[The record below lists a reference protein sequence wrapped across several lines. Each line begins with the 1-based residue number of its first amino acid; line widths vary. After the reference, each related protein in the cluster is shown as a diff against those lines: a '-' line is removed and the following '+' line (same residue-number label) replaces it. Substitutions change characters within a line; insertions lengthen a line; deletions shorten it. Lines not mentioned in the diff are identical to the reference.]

1 MKTYTKILVA
11 AVMATYFFGF
21 AAGGVLVFL
30 HPEFLGEWLTYIGV
44 PTATAIGFYCWK
56 AKAEN
61 VLKMRSEAPQAAP
74 KTYEPTPTLDEI
86 LQEIEEEKML

>member
-61 VLKMRSEAPQAAP
+61 VLKMRREAPQAEP
-74 KTYEPTPTLDEI
+74 KKDEPPPTLDEI

>member
-11 AVMATYFFGF
+11 AVMGTYFFGVVYGAVF
-21 AAGGVLVFL
+21 CFCAGAY
-30 HPEFLGEWLTYIGV
+30 LGEYLSFIGV

-61 VLKMRSEAPQAAP
+61 MVKFRKEVPP
-74 KTYEPTPTLDEI
+74 EDRPDPPTLKEV
-86 LQEIEEEKML
+86 LEEIEKENML

>member
-11 AVMATYFFGF
+11 AVMGTYFFGVVYGAVF
-21 AAGGVLVFL
+21 CFIAGAY
-30 HPEFLGEWLTYIGV
+30 LGEYLSFIGV

-61 VLKMRSEAPQAAP
+61 IIKYRQGVPKEEQKEPPRWEEVLE
-74 KTYEPTPTLDEI
+74 
-86 LQEIEEEKML
+86 EIEKGQNL

>member
-11 AVMATYFFGF
+11 AVMGTYFLGF

-30 HPEFLGEWLTYIGV
+30 FPEHLGEWLTYIGV

-61 VLKMRSEAPQAAP
+61 VLKMRREAPQAEQKNNNKIP
-74 KTYEPTPTLDEI
+74 SVDEI
-86 LQEIEEEKML
+86 LQEIEEERLL

>member
-11 AVMATYFFGF
+11 AVMATYFLGF
-21 AAGGVLVFL
+21 VLGGILVWLF
-30 HPEFLGEWLTYIGV
+30 PEHLGEWLTFIGV

-61 VLKMRSEAPQAAP
+61 MLKIRQETPQAEP
-74 KTYEPTPTLDEI
+74 KTQTLEEI
-86 LQEIEEEKML
+86 LQEIEEEQIL

>member
-61 VLKMRSEAPQAAP
+61 VLKMRSEAPQAEP
-74 KTYEPTPTLDEI
+74 KKDEPPPTLDEI

>member
-11 AVMATYFFGF
+11 AVMATYFLGF
-21 AAGGVLVFL
+21 AFGGVLVWLF
-30 HPEFLGEWLTYIGV
+30 PEHLGEWLTFIGV

-61 VLKMRSEAPQAAP
+61 MLKIRQETPQAEQ
-74 KTYEPTPTLDEI
+74 KTQTLEEI
-86 LQEIEEEKML
+86 LQEIEEEQIL

>member
-1 MKTYTKILVA
+1 MKTYTKMLVA
-11 AVMATYFFGF
+11 AVMATYLLGF

-30 HPEFLGEWLTYIGV
+30 YPEHLGEWLTYIGI

-61 VLKMRSEAPQAAP
+61 VLKMRREAPQAEQ
-74 KTYEPTPTLDEI
+74 KEDEPPPSLDEI
-86 LQEIEEEKML
+86 LQEIEEERML

>member
-61 VLKMRSEAPQAAP
+61 VLKMRSEAPQAEP
-74 KTYEPTPTLDEI
+74 KKDEPTPTLDEI